1 MNLETM
7 HAAFQK
13 IAPWPT
19 RRLAERLLQKAK
31 TYWELRQ
38 DVSDSNLFVTIAF
51 LRVQEFSGKYVPI
64 LFGTTAERKQNVSIL
79 PDSGSD
85 WWNIDIIE
93 QAGHQ
98 ARSNHQNARGFGLPR
113 ERDNM
118 IRLRALNR

>member
-13 IAPWPT
+13 IAQRPA
-19 RRLAERLLQKAK
+19 RRLAERLLQQAK
-31 TYWELRQ
+31 SYRELRQ
-38 DVSDSNLFVTIAF
+38 DLRDSNPFSTIAL
-51 LRVQEFSGKYVPI
+51 LRVQEFSCKYVPI
-64 LFGTTAERKQNVSIL
+64 FLGTTAERKQNVSIL

-85 WWNIDIIE
+85 RWNINIIE